1 MAVQALS
8 SEDLAALEAA
18 LAKLKPAGA
27 EVGAVAADAVSAA
40 GTVETEF
47 CTIWPKAEPILKL
60 VAKYI
65 GFIPGAGS
73 QAGAILNGLV
83 AGGDA
88 ISEVVCPKPGQ

>member
-8 SEDLAALEAA
+8 SQDLATLETALQ
-18 LAKLKPAGA
+18 KLKPDGA
-27 EVGAVAADAVSAA
+27 AAVTDVASAA

-47 CTIWPKAEPILKL
+47 CTVWPKAEPILKL

-65 GFIPGAGS
+65 GLIPGAGS

-88 ISEVVCPKPGQ
+88 ISQVVCSKPGS